1 MKPVIKQDRW
11 IVVKQRY
18 YSNYI
23 INGKAYLK
31 KKRGGGGEERRAI
44 ILLSALNKFYD

>member
-31 KKRGGGGEERRAI
+31 KKRGGGWGGEESNNI
-44 ILLSALNKFYD
+44 IICPK